1 MVTLPYSEETGR
13 VIPLDKIDAKLAA
26 LKHQQSACR
35 QPAGEILHITL
46 LTLKKSFPPSQLP
59 NNEFKYFL
67 KYNFYLYS

>member
-59 NNEFKYFL
+59 NNEFKQFI
-67 KYNFYLYS
+67 K

>member
-1 MVTLPYSEETGR
+1 MTTPAKSFKTMATLPYSQETGR
-13 VIPLDKIDAKLAA
+13 VIPLDEIDAKPAA

-59 NNEFKYFL
+59 NIEFR
-67 KYNFYLYS
+67 